1 MPKGSY
7 QRSIKDIMESR
18 QRRNTM
24 VERTCLT
31 CNAEYCKYA
40 STSDGKDRYNY
51 KLLFDCRNHGYTSWK
66 EKIIQEPPKE
76 KT

>member
-1 MPKGSY
+1 
-7 QRSIKDIMESR
+7 
-18 QRRNTM
+18 M

-51 KLLFDCRNHGYTSWK
+51 KLMFDCRNHKYTFWHEKASQEQK
-66 EKIIQEPPKE
+66 EE
-76 KT
+76 TNND

>member
-1 MPKGSY
+1 
-7 QRSIKDIMESR
+7 
-18 QRRNTM
+18 M

-51 KLLFDCRNHGYTSWK
+51 KLLFDCRNHKYTFWHEKASQEQK
-66 EKIIQEPPKE
+66 EE
-76 KT
+76 TNND

>member
-1 MPKGSY
+1 
-7 QRSIKDIMESR
+7 
-18 QRRNTM
+18 M

-51 KLLFDCRNHGYTSWK
+51 KLMFECRRNHEYTFWHEKASQEHK
-66 EKIIQEPPKE
+66 EE
-76 KT
+76 TNND